1 MIRLIIDLLQSDEW
15 INTGSETIEEA
26 KGKNELATD
35 FKTAKNKIKR
45 LWQSKK

>member
-15 INTGSETIEEA
+15 INTGSEYIEQA

-35 FKTAKNKIKR
+35 LKTAKSKLKR